1 MQPRIDFYTAS
12 PDAMRAMMAL
22 EGAVNKLPLEK
33 NLLELVKMRTSQIN
47 GCAFCLDMHSAD
59 ARKAGETERRLY
71 TLSAWREAPFFSARE
86 RAALAWTE
94 ALTRIAESHAPDEDY
109 ERLNGF
115 ARCPRRDRLYGGFSP
130 PLSLFPS
137 RASVLEC
144 RYLCQPD
151 GERPR
156 MYSQLQPPALPAAF
170 HSRIYAGEVFALAL
184 PAMVQLIETAR
195 GLLEEALYPF
205 EPTRI
210 HRHLDHVQQA
220 QCFTLGDS
228 APRDRATATI
238 AFHRDTWGSN
248 LYAQTNWWAPIY
260 PISAARTFAL
270 YPQLWERALANSS
283 ADFDL
288 SHVLQ
293 RSHRDGRNS
302 VDADQAIPHLLE
314 SIDGEVAVPVVI
326 DPGSLL
332 AFSGAHAHAGVPNH
346 TELTRISFET
356 RTVWIDDVLA
366 GRGAPNVD
374 GRAPW
379 RSPGFFRRLS
389 DGRRLHEVLGCNYL
403 DACR

>member
-1 MQPRIDFYTAS
+1 
-12 PDAMRAMMAL
+12 
-22 EGAVNKLPLEK
+22 
-33 NLLELVKMRTSQIN
+33 
-47 GCAFCLDMHSAD
+47 
-59 ARKAGETERRLY
+59 
-71 TLSAWREAPFFSARE
+71 
-86 RAALAWTE
+86 
-94 ALTRIAESHAPDEDY
+94 
-109 ERLNGF
+109 
-115 ARCPRRDRLYGGFSP
+115 
-130 PLSLFPS
+130 
-137 RASVLEC
+137 
-144 RYLCQPD
+144 
-151 GERPR
+151 
-156 MYSQLQPPALPAAF
+156 MYSQLQPPALPATF

-220 QCFTLGDS
+220 QCFNRHEGIQRSWSQVLDSLGLDASGIACDRLHLRFQPPHPPGDS

-260 PISAARTFAL
+260 PISAGRTFAL

-314 SIDGEVAVPVVI
+314 
-326 DPGSLL
+326 
-332 AFSGAHAHAGVPNH
+332 
-346 TELTRISFET
+346 
-356 RTVWIDDVLA
+356 
-366 GRGAPNVD
+366 
-374 GRAPW
+374 
-379 RSPGFFRRLS
+379 RSR
-389 DGRRLHEVLGCNYL
+389 
-403 DACR
+403 CRW